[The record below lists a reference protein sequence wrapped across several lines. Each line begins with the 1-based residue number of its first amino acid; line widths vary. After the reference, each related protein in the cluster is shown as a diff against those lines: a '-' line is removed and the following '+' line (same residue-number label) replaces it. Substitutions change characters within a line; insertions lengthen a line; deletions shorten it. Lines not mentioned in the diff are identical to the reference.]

1 MDHNAGPDSPDPGTP
16 DPGTPASDT
25 PANPTLDAPLA
36 EAWIRALAAAVDAHQ
51 RELTDLDSAIG
62 DGDHG
67 SNLHRGFTAVLA
79 VLDSPEDPPEPADAG
94 AVLGRTGRTLIS
106 KVGGASGPL
115 YGSAFRAMGAALP
128 PSPATPAEF
137 AGALA
142 AGLAA
147 VRQLGGAGP
156 GDKTL
161 VDAYAPA
168 LAAFEQAVAA
178 GAGLARAAE
187 AAAEAAEQGMRA
199 TTPLQARKGRAS
211 YLGPRSIGHQD
222 PGATSTALLFR
233 TLADVTG

>member
-1 MDHNAGPDSPDPGTP
+1 MDHIDTGTP
-16 DPGTPASDT
+16 DSGTPGS
-25 PANPTLDAPLA
+25 PHLDAPLA

-51 RELTDLDSAIG
+51 GELTDLDSAIG

-79 VLDSPEDPPEPADAG
+79 VLDSPDTPGPADAG

-106 KVGGASGPL
+106 TVGGASGPL

-156 GDKTL
+156 GDKTI

-168 LAAFEQAVAA
+168 LAAFEQAVTA

-187 AAAEAAEQGMRA
+187 AAADAAEQGMRA